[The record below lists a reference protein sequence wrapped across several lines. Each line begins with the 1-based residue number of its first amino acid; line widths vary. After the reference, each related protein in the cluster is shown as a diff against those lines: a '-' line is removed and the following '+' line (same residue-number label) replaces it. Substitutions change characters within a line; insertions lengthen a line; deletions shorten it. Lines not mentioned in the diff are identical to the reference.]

1 MNIGEILR
9 EAREKRGLSL
19 SDVEHETKIRSKY
32 LAALES
38 EDFKEI
44 PGEAY
49 VLGFL
54 RNYARFLNLDSDQI
68 VNSYKSKTKTSD
80 TVISPP
86 FQVESNPSPEAGERL
101 LSGAPSKGRVLGF
114 ILTVV
119 VVAGL
124 IILTIVIG
132 FLRGN
137 TSRTPAPVNPLQN
150 QVTNTNIKTQKP
162 QLIKIELI
170 ATEKCWV
177 RVTADGIEKFAGMLY
192 PGMTQKYQAKDSIT
206 LRLGNAGGVQVI
218 YNGKKL
224 PPLGQQGEV
233 VDKEFRKSE

>member
-1 MNIGEILR
+1 MSIGEILR

-19 SDVEHETKIRSKY
+19 SDVENETKIRSKY

-44 PGEAY
+44 PGDAY

-68 VNSYKSKTKTSD
+68 VNSYKSQTKTND

-86 FQVESNPSPEAGERL
+86 YQVESKPSPETDERL
-101 LSGAPSKGRVLGF
+101 LSGAPSKGRSLGF
-114 ILTVV
+114 ILAVV

-137 TSRTPAPVNPLQN
+137 TSRTPAPANPLQN
-150 QVTNTNIKTQKP
+150 RAADMETAQPQFIKV
-162 QLIKIELI
+162 ELI

-177 RVTADGIEKFAGMLY
+177 RVTADGVEKFAGMLY

-206 LRLGNAGGVQVI
+206 LRLGNAGGIQVM

-224 PPLGQQGEV
+224 PPLGQHGEV
-233 VDKEFRKSE
+233 VDKEFRKSG

>member
-1 MNIGEILR
+1 MSIGEILR
-9 EAREKRGLSL
+9 EAREKKGLSL
-19 SDVEHETKIRSKY
+19 SDVENETKIRTKY

-54 RNYARFLNLDSDQI
+54 RNYARFLELDADQI
-68 VNSYKSKTKTSD
+68 VNSYKSQIKTSD
-80 TVISPP
+80 TVTSPP
-86 FQVESNPSPEAGERL
+86 CQEESQPSPETDEGL
-101 LSGAPSKGRVLGF
+101 LSGALSKRKGLSL
-114 ILTVV
+114 IITSIVV
-119 VVAGL
+119 VML
-124 IILTIVIG
+124 IILAIIFG
-132 FLRGN
+132 FLKGD
-137 TSRTPAPVNPLQN
+137 TSRTPEPPNRFQS

-192 PGMTQKYQAKDSIT
+192 PGMIQKYQAKNSIT

-224 PPLGQQGEV
+224 PPLGQHGDV
-233 VDKEFRKSE
+233 VDKEFRKSG